1 MDQKT
6 KKSVGLMSALAV
18 GVAAAGMA
26 VLGNAGNPVDEI
38 EDPTQEITF
47 NKYKDVRGN
56 DHSKVTIRLEHKGG
70 ISRLRAPGER
80 EYTHEQNYFVRKL
93 AVAFV
98 GDKVSEIGS
107 CVALSYHFAA
117 GKGQKGL
124 NLNDDVVQAYLTAV
138 PLERRPVIA
147 KQLQNAAARIDN
159 NDPDM
164 VGPISFMTNEVCGPA
179 AVKAYP
185 DVVKRAEQVNRAGK
199 APKP

>member
-6 KKSVGLMSALAV
+6 KKRVGLVSALAV
-18 GVAAAGMA
+18 GVAAAGMT
-26 VLGNAGNPVDEI
+26 VLGNAGNPAE
-38 EDPTQEITF
+38 EMENPTQEVTF
-47 NKYKDVRGN
+47 DKYKDVRG
-56 DHSKVTIRLEHKGG
+56 DEHSKVTIRLEHKGG

-80 EYTHEQNYFVRKL
+80 DYTHEQNYFVRKL

-98 GDKVSEIGS
+98 GKKVNEVGS
-107 CVALSYHFAA
+107 CVTLSYHFAA

-138 PLERRPVIA
+138 PLQARPVIA

-179 AVKAYP
+179 AVNAYP
-185 DVVKRAEQVNRAGK
+185 EAVKRAEQVNAAGK